1 MKRVLLLTILL
12 PILLAAC
19 NPSET
24 ATQTTS
30 SAQPPPA
37 VAGNADRGKQAAV
50 QFGCG
55 VCHVIPGIEGAEG
68 ALGPTL
74 AGVASRPA
82 ISDGVVPNT
91 PDNLTN
97 YILRPASMNPQSRMP
112 PMGVS
117 AAEAQD
123 ITAFL
128 MTLK

>member
-1 MKRVLLLTILL
+1 VKKAPLILAIALLV
-12 PILLAAC
+12 AC
-19 NPSET
+19 RRAET
-24 ATQTTS
+24 PQTTS
-30 SAQPPPA
+30 SSVPPPPA
-37 VAGNADRGKQAAV
+37 SAGNVANGKQVAA

-82 ISDGVVPNT
+82 ISDGVVKNT
-91 PDNLTN
+91 PANLTQ
-97 YILRPASMNPQSRMP
+97 YILSPASVNPQSRMP
-112 PMGVS
+112 RMGVS
-117 AAEAQD
+117 PAEAQD